1 MTQLQRRLE
10 HQGSFTATTAGVL
23 YIMGEDDSWRDPHED
38 GCLAR
43 IADEGGELASPR
55 IVGSLRVHVDSCS
68 SLLGASGLNGSSD
81 PYVVLSH
88 GASMVNTAPVIG
100 TLSPRFRDQPFTLR
114 YVCGAA
120 AVKRIVCT
128 DVIIAYTSIIAP
140 LYHRV
145 DCAATDKPMLR
156 VEVFSDELDRQD
168 VFLGELEIDLLSAIE
183 AEDPTDLT
191 YSFFRILSLYA
202 GVPFKPRRF

>member
-128 DVIIAYTSIIAP
+128 DVIIAHTSI
-140 LYHRV
+140 
-145 DCAATDKPMLR
+145 CAAVPQGGLR
-156 VEVFSDELDRQD
+156 RDR
-168 VFLGELEIDLLSAIE
+168 
-183 AEDPTDLT
+183 
-191 YSFFRILSLYA
+191 
-202 GVPFKPRRF
+202 